1 MSGSL
6 DVALNSIPDG
16 LRRPLISEF
25 ESLLSEYGARRWE
38 TVGLKAGKLCEIVY
52 TILSGY
58 LSGRYAAKPSKP
70 KNMVDACEALQQT
83 SATQFSRSVRIQ
95 IPRLL
100 IAIYELRNNRD
111 IGHVGGEVDPNHMDA
126 ELFLRAGK
134 WILSE
139 LVRVFSS
146 LDVDAAG
153 QLIETVTERTLPLA
167 WQGDGV
173 KRVLNP
179 KLSTRDQTLALIYSS
194 PNGASSKDL
203 ASWLGYRNL
212 SRFRISILGKL
223 DKDAFIH
230 FDKQR
235 DFVTSLPPC
244 IRYVESNGLT
254 IVQ

>member
-1 MSGSL
+1 MSSSL

-38 TVGLKAGKLCEIVY
+38 TVGLKAGKLCEIAY

-58 LSGRYAAKPSKP
+58 VSGKYAAKPSKP
-70 KNMVDACEALQQT
+70 KNMVVACGALEGA
-83 SATQFSRSVRIQ
+83 SAAQFSRSVRIQ

-111 IGHVGGEVDPNHMDA
+111 IGHVGSEVDPNHMDA
-126 ELFLRAGK
+126 ELFLRAAK

-146 LDVDAAG
+146 LNVDAASR
-153 QLIETVTERTLPLA
+153 LIETVTERTIPLV
-167 WQGDGV
+167 WQGHGV

-179 KLSTRDQTLALIYSS
+179 KLSTRDQVLALIYSS
-194 PNGASSKDL
+194 PDGVSSKDL
-203 ASWLGYRNL
+203 ASWLGYGNL
-212 SRFRISILGKL
+212 SRLRTSILGKL
-223 DKDAFIH
+223 DGDAFIH
-230 FDKQR
+230 FDRQR
-235 DFVTSLPPC
+235 DLAIALPPG
-244 IRYVESNGLT
+244 IRYVEGNGLM